1 MDEFD
6 NEEDSDFGAILR
18 GDREEELL
26 EYVPDIEEE
35 EIQVQQEEINE
46 EEDSDFGA
54 ILRSGTDYSQLDKTR
69 QVAFG
74 WGAEPLLLSLNPD
87 QNFGMIGQAATA
99 VATTLF
105 TDQTIEDKYK
115 ELEQERVD
123 LNLKSFPRFEGLAV
137 EDETGYITTGRVA
150 AGVFDPVGFV
160 VPWTKVATLGK
171 TATVLTGAAL
181 GASETAAREYT
192 INGEVSRTALGIGAI
207 GGGVAAG
214 IGEVVKSVIT
224 KRAATK
230 AEGITEVEPAV
241 VKSPVAQGIID
252 DLEELVSPSTPSANQ
267 PSIDD
272 MKIELMGEAS
282 QRLSRGERKQLLREQ
297 EELRAKLN
305 AVVVDPAVPVKQKDV
320 PARAAKKQAQGVA
333 REAAE
338 EERRVFQDPLDII
351 DRRLEADEL
360 AGNAQSDL
368 SRLEQGIIPLR
379 YKVKKEPIINLTKQ
393 EIVDVEIS
401 AAKVTEK
408 ADDIKPEDL
417 VNYSFIKRET
427 DLLEAAKV
435 ELQKLQK
442 NSKRKKK
449 ADPAA
454 DAKLK
459 KQLKVVQDAEKRLVQ
474 NTVKLSQQRTNSS
487 VDIVEDLASEGKLTD
502 SIMQKIIYEVARPI
516 GFGLGGSA
524 IGLSTMEED
533 DGFEHV
539 LMYATAGAA
548 LGQFQ
553 KKIQRSSAF
562 TSIDKETGQSFINN
576 AGAGFLG
583 NIIPYLKYNTG
594 ASTAARMDAMGG
606 WNKVIGNRLFSTL
619 GSNVES
625 VESRTQRLQAEYLE
639 KLMKI
644 TGSPAERSWATR
656 GRRMVDLSYDVIDD
670 KNVAMNTIA
679 GEIMRGYTKVDD
691 IAAGY
696 TGLNKNLRAVDAD
709 DVTEIKAMVP
719 QLEKL
724 RDETA
729 NRMREVGIN
738 FKEIDSYGLQQ
749 VWDIDAAD
757 INYNQFVADLEE
769 AITIQ
774 AKNRMS
780 SAGKAS
786 KSVDPKVIKER
797 ARKMADKITG
807 RFIEP
812 SDSSFFGA
820 VESPI
825 FSRNKDT
832 QQYKF
837 RTAAKAFEKQRLLSD
852 VEATKFMYEKGYLN
866 LHAGESLSSYGTES
880 IKVAEFAEA
889 FGANGEIIN
898 LALQKTRESFVK
910 AIAENPN
917 NTKYLKKRQEAFEL
931 QMTGSI
937 EAYWGGYGKR
947 LQTEFDLPIKA
958 FTTLANTRFLTTVS
972 IANLGD
978 MVQPFTNS
986 SYGAAMKTLA
996 KRISSKGDKQFA
1008 QMGSFKYDDGYA
1020 RDLSSMMRKSGSRN
1034 KATRALEN
1042 INDFYFFTVG
1052 LSKVTKMSRN
1062 FAHDVGVN
1070 RAFDLAKKTK
1080 LSKKNLAE
1088 LSEMKLTTDELK
1100 AIGRFDTVE
1109 EAFEADGSRQLLEKA
1124 GRSSSDRDA
1133 IIPSVGNRLLFTNTN
1148 NNAIRAVGQ
1157 FMSWAQAKTSQTN
1170 RLLTR
1175 VENGDAKLAIKILA
1189 ATPVYAGFLEL
1200 KRTLNPNYIPDDDDV
1215 TDVSAYNFAGDAMK
1229 LGGGFNNAIL
1239 DKVLGTLKSM
1249 SYNKGA
1255 AEAAVPSFDLLFKTG
1270 RGIVETGED
1279 LAEGNVERALKR
1291 LALAVPGVAQASG
1304 WTEKITDDPL
1314 IDMEKDKSSGKIRR
1328 FNKGGEVL
1336 NVPNV
1341 PVEPDQ
1347 RIDKMTGLPYNQQAG
1362 TAFVDKEDRQDPLQ
1376 RLGFVKGGMIE
1387 DPLKRLGFGEGGKAS
1402 NDMKRIDGTTK
1413 SARGYLGPIK
1423 SNVTGGTMTEVSI
1436 GGEQGEPLI
1445 PVLVPTLTKEEVKQL
1460 SNTDFEGNA
1469 KAIPRSIIRKALA
1482 HAEKRRDAGLN
1493 AFYQDGE

>member
-1 MDEFD
+1 MDEYLDEVLDSTEQEAESQIQQEEVYDEQYYNFD
-6 NEEDSDFGAILR
+6 ETLKSD
-18 GDREEELL
+18 EEEKLL

-35 EIQVQQEEINE
+35 ERQEQKEGVYDEQYYNFD
-46 EEDSDFGA
+46 EDFA
-54 ILRSGTDYSQLDKTR
+54 EGTDYSQLDKTR
-69 QVAFG
+69 QVAYA
-74 WGAEPLLLSLNPD
+74 WNAEPLLLSVNPD
-87 QNFGMIGQAATA
+87 QNFGMIGQAITA

-115 ELEQERVD
+115 ELEQERLD
-123 LNLKSFPRFEGLAV
+123 LNLKSFPRFAGLAV
-137 EDETGYITTGRVA
+137 EDETVYMTAGRVA

-160 VPWTKVATLGK
+160 VPWTKVAVLGK

-192 INGEVSRTALGIGAI
+192 VNGEVSRTALGIGAI

-230 AEGITEVEPAV
+230 AAGRTEVETAV
-241 VKSPVAQGIID
+241 VKSPVSQGIID
-252 DLEELVSPSTPSANQ
+252 DLEEVVSPSTPSANQ
-267 PSIDD
+267 PSIED

-282 QRLSRGERKQLLREQ
+282 QKLSRGERKKLLQEQ
-297 EELRAKLN
+297 EELRAKIN
-305 AVVVDPAVPVKQKDV
+305 AVVIDPADPVKKKGL
-320 PARAAKKQAQGVA
+320 PARAAKKQAQDVA
-333 REAAE
+333 IKAAE

-351 DRRLEADEL
+351 DRRLQADEL
-360 AGNAQSDL
+360 ASNAESDL
-368 SRLEQGIIPLR
+368 SRLEQGIIPVR
-379 YKVKKEPIINLTKQ
+379 YKVKKEPVINLTKQ
-393 EIVDVEIS
+393 EIMNVKTS
-401 AAKVTEK
+401 AAKVIEK

-442 NSKRKKK
+442 SSKRKKK
-449 ADPAA
+449 SNPSIDADI
-454 DAKLK
+454 K

-474 NTVKLSQQRTNSS
+474 NTVKLSEQRTNSS
-487 VDIVEDLASEGKLTD
+487 VDIVEDLASDGKLTD
-502 SIMQKIIYEVARPI
+502 GIMQKIIYEVTRPI
-516 GFGLGGSA
+516 GFSLGGTA

-533 DGFEHV
+533 DGFEHI

-548 LGQFQ
+548 LGQLQ
-553 KKIQRSSAF
+553 KKIQRSSAL
-562 TSIDKETGQSFINN
+562 TSINKETGQSFINN
-576 AGAGFLG
+576 AGEGFLG

-606 WNKVIGNRLFSTL
+606 WSKVIGNRLFSTL
-619 GSNVES
+619 GSNVEG
-625 VESRTQRLQAEYLE
+625 VEARTQRMQAEYLE

-644 TGSPAERSWATR
+644 TGSPAERSGTTLA
-656 GRRMVDLSYDVIDD
+656 RRVVDINYDVIDE

-696 TGLNKNLRAVDAD
+696 TGLNKNLRAVDSD
-709 DVTEIKAMVP
+709 DVVEIKAMVP

-774 AKNRMS
+774 AKNKMS

-786 KSVDPKVIKER
+786 KGVDSKVIKER

-825 FSRNKDT
+825 FSKNKDT

-917 NTKYLKKRQEAFEL
+917 NAKYLIKRQEAFEL
-931 QMTGSI
+931 QLTGSI

-947 LQTEFDLPIKA
+947 LKTEFDLPIKA
-958 FTTLANTRFLTTVS
+958 FTTLANVRFLTTVS

-996 KRISSKGDKQFA
+996 KRVSSKGDKQFS

-1020 RDLSSMMRKSGSRN
+1020 RDLASMMRKSGSRN
-1034 KATRALEN
+1034 RATRALEN
-1042 INDFYFFTVG
+1042 INEFYFFTVG

-1080 LSKKNLAE
+1080 LSKNNLAE

-1100 AIGRFDTVE
+1100 DIGRFDTVE
-1109 EAFEADGSRQLLEKA
+1109 EAFEAADSRKLLEKA
-1124 GRSSSDRDA
+1124 GRSSTDRDA

-1255 AEAAVPSFDLLFKTG
+1255 AEAVVPAFDLLFKTG

-1279 LAEGNVERALKR
+1279 VAEGNVEKALKR
-1291 LALAVPGVAQASG
+1291 MALAVPGVAQASG
-1304 WTEKITDDPL
+1304 WTEKITGDPL
-1314 IDMEKDKSSGKIRR
+1314 IDTEEEAKSSGKIRR
-1328 FNKGGEVL
+1328 YNKGGEVL
-1336 NVPNV
+1336 DVPNV

-1362 TAFVDKEDRQDPLQ
+1362 TAFVDEEDRQDPLQ

-1387 DPLKRLGFGEGGKAS
+1387 DPLKKLGFGE
-1402 NDMKRIDGTTK
+1402 
-1413 SARGYLGPIK
+1413 
-1423 SNVTGGTMTEVSI
+1423 
-1436 GGEQGEPLI
+1436 
-1445 PVLVPTLTKEEVKQL
+1445 
-1460 SNTDFEGNA
+1460 
-1469 KAIPRSIIRKALA
+1469 
-1482 HAEKRRDAGLN
+1482 
-1493 AFYQDGE
+1493 